1 MVDKV
6 IVSNAGALTKKY
18 SKSGFSL
25 VKSALKDLITADAER
40 GLETRVV
47 FIDDASAMRR
57 LGDGCSPD
65 PADERGAKRAVDA
78 ICSTLAPDY
87 IVLLDGPDIV
97 PHIVLRNRVLRDG
110 QPVPSDL
117 PYASSGGF
125 SRDISLPKSNT
136 GCGANSQRARR

>member
-6 IVSNAGALTKKY
+6 IVSNAEAFTKKY

-25 VKSALKDLITADAER
+25 VKSSLKDLITADAER
-40 GLETRVV
+40 GLENGVV

-97 PHIVLRNRVLRDG
+97 PHIVLRNRVRERSTCTQRFTLCIKWWI
-110 QPVPSDL
+110 L
-117 PYASSGGF
+117 